1 MTDYSPLFELRT
13 NTSEEVLRAEAL
25 EVLERDAK
33 HALKS
38 HDPNERLQGVRSIQ
52 LLNY

>member
-1 MTDYSPLFELRT
+1 MTDYAPLFELRT

-38 HDPNERLQGVRSIQ
+38 SDSDERLQGIRAVQ